1 MDSIAVVA
9 KITHSLIGTTYRP
22 HTIDMHVWTEGY
34 FLLYNKEA
42 DILYRIETVEIEIEI
57 KIKIEIEINFIWIIR
72 TDENHKIF
80 MIS

>member
-1 MDSIAVVA
+1 LSICTHGAMDSIAVVA

-22 HTIDMHVWTEGY
+22 HTIDMYVWT
-34 FLLYNKEA
+34 
-42 DILYRIETVEIEIEI
+42 DILYRIEIIEIGI
-57 KIKIEIEINFIWIIR
+57 KIKIEMNFIWIIR